1 MHVKRNHAPFFH
13 KTTKALE
20 SSIARVY
27 LKRMTLKQWMAA
39 RNITVHK
46 MAKMAKVNPATI
58 SRLMRGLNTPK
69 NETLVKII
77 SITNGMVGA
86 VDFNRNKA

>member
-1 MHVKRNHAPFFH
+1 
-13 KTTKALE
+13 
-20 SSIARVY
+20 
-27 LKRMTLKQWMAA
+27 MTLKQWMTT